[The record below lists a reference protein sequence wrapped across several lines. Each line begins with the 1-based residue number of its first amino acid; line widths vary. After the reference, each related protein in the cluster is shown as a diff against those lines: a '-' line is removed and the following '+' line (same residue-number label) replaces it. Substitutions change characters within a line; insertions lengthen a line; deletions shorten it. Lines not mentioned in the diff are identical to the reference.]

1 MSAAGAMRS
10 AEKAAPSGDYGY
22 CNARARGMKSRL
34 LGLPFFE
41 RLMDATEINR
51 TIQLLS
57 ETEYASDVDDAVIHG
72 RTAASIDDA
81 LRQNMVRTFQ
91 KVMGFLNPEARDL
104 VGTLLGR
111 WDLFNIKSIVR
122 GKHMHLNAQE
132 IEEGLYAVGTL
143 TPVELRL
150 LAGLDDV
157 RAVTDT
163 LVTWGSPYAEPLRAS
178 VGPYEK
184 DDNLAVVELALDRHY
199 SAWAAKRLTGRGA
212 NAKLARHILGLQV
225 DSVNLLTAFRLLKS
239 DIGEM
244 DPKDFYLSGGA
255 YIGEELFLGL
265 VGLSDVD
272 EVLDKLGRTP
282 YGKQLEAVVIRYVEE
297 GSLSV
302 FERALEDYVMRKA
315 LSSGRGDPLGVGV
328 VISYLWAK
336 QNEVT
341 NLRIVVKGNAVGMP
355 ADRMRKELILV

>member
-1 MSAAGAMRS
+1 MSAAGVIRS
-10 AEKAAPSGDYGY
+10 QERRPPSRDYGY
-22 CNARARGMKSRL
+22 CNARVRGMKSRL
-34 LGLPFFE
+34 LGPVFFE
-41 RLMDATEINR
+41 RLMEAVEINR

-57 ETEYASDVDDAVIHG
+57 ETEYASYVDDAVIRG

-81 LRQNMVRTFQ
+81 LRNNMVGTFQ
-91 KVMGFLNPEARDL
+91 KVMGFLNPEAHDL

-122 GKHMHLNAQE
+122 GKHIHLNAEE
-132 IEEGLYAVGTL
+132 IETGLYAVGTL
-143 TPVELRL
+143 SPVELRL

-163 LVTWGSPYAEPLRAS
+163 LVTWGSPYAEPLRQNIGA
-178 VGPYEK
+178 YEK
-184 DDNLAVVELALDRHY
+184 DGNVAVVELALDRHY
-199 SAWAAKRLTGRGA
+199 SEWAAGRLNGRGA
-212 NAKLARHILGLQV
+212 NVKLARRVLGLQV

-239 DIGEM
+239 DIGDM
-244 DPKDFYLSGGA
+244 DPAMFFLDGGA
-255 YIGEELFLGL
+255 YIGRELFLE
-265 VGLSDVD
+265 VAALSDVD
-272 EVLDKLGRTP
+272 EVLDRLKRTP
-282 YGKQLEAVVIRYVEE
+282 YGAQLDAVIVRYVEE

-315 LSSGRGDPLGVGV
+315 LASGRGDPLGVGV

-341 NLRIVVKGNAVGMP
+341 NLRIIVKGNAVGMP